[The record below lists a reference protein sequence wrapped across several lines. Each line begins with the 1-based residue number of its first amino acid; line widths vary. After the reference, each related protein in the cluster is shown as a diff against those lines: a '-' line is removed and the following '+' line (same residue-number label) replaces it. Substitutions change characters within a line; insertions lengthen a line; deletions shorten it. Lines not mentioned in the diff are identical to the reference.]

1 MLQHAPG
8 RGAAF
13 GLFFETKRAQSQPYL
28 SSPFANPAVKDGIK
42 KHMNT
47 YQHSIKYLKF
57 SLHLIFS
64 SGSSFNLGIG

>member
-13 GLFFETKRAQSQPYL
+13 GLFFETKHDKSAYHVL
-28 SSPFANPAVKDGIK
+28 SVCMPNQRWKEE
-42 KHMNT
+42 KHMDT

-64 SGSSFNLGIG
+64 SGSSFSLGIG